1 MGGRCYRAAPG
12 PHGHARGVMVPIAPF
27 ASFAPMATC
36 PARIIPGMH
45 CIVPFAAPG
54 SEAGRAALATMQW
67 PRLDALLPR
76 LALVDRDEGEPT
88 TFSPP
93 HERVLARTRGWQG
106 GDGGW
111 PFAARAARDDGIDP
125 GSDAWGLVSPV
136 HWHVGTDQVTLA
148 DPEALQLDEAGA
160 HALFEAVRS
169 LFEEEGLRLVY
180 GRATRWY
187 VAHESLQGLR
197 TASLDRVVGRN
208 VDRWLG
214 DGSSEGGGAA
224 SPLRRWR
231 RLQAEVQMLWHDHP
245 INAGREAN
253 GLLPV
258 NSFWLSG
265 CGRAQ
270 PEPEGGPVQVDG
282 TLRAAALAEDWPAWA
297 AAWRQLEERT
307 LLGLDVALRRGSEVW
322 LTLAGERAAATFA
335 PVRGGIVAR
344 LKSVL
349 SRPSVPALL
358 ASL

>member
-1 MGGRCYRAAPG
+1 MLPGGGRG
-12 PHGHARGVMVPIAPF
+12 
-27 ASFAPMATC
+27 FAPPRRSGMRGPTG
-36 PARIIPGMH
+36 IIPAMH

-54 SEAGRAALATMQW
+54 SDAGRAALATMQW

-76 LALVDRDEGEPT
+76 LTLVDRDEGEAT

-93 HERVLARTRGWQG
+93 HERVLARALGWQAD
-106 GDGGW
+106 DGRW
-111 PFAARAARDDGIDP
+111 PFAARAARADGIDP

-136 HWHVGTDQVTLA
+136 HWHVGADQVTLA
-148 DPEALQLDEAGA
+148 DPEALQLDEAGSR
-160 HALFEAVRS
+160 ALFDAARP
-169 LFEEEGLRLVY
+169 LFDEEGLRLVF
-180 GRATRWY
+180 GQATRWY

-197 TASLDRVVGRN
+197 TASLDRVAGRN

-214 DGSSEGGGAA
+214 DGHGDGGAA

-245 INAGREAN
+245 INVGREAN
-253 GLLPV
+253 GLMPV

-270 PEPEGGPVQVDG
+270 PEPGEITVQVD
-282 TLRAAALAEDWPAWA
+282 TSLRAAALAEDWPAWA
-297 AAWRQLEERT
+297 AAWHRLEEGM
-307 LLGLDVALRRGSEVW
+307 LLGLDVAMRRGSEVW
-322 LTLAGERAAATFA
+322 LTLAGERAAVTFA
-335 PVRGGIVAR
+335 PVRGGLIAR